1 MVSHEFLI
9 NCLIT
14 SIYPAWQ
21 AGAVRPA
28 GHRPDPGLTFG
39 NPGCRLLFIYLGE
52 FLFLPVI
59 LPRFFLL
66 LLLFLFQHST
76 PDRVSFS

>member
-14 SIYPAWQ
+14 LIYPTWQ
-21 AGAVRPA
+21 AGPFRPA

-39 NPGCRLLFIYLGE
+39 NPGLLNSVQWSSCTNPEGKLTT
-52 FLFLPVI
+52 PMSKRDVAVRI
-59 LPRFFLL
+59 LSL
-66 LLLFLFQHST
+66 
-76 PDRVSFS
+76 